1 MKNLLLTSETEG
13 GSSCSRCSHLMAFF
27 FLSLLVIVEK
37 KDKLK
42 AMMSVLCVPNFKRS
56 NVGDSTVQRS
66 VFPITKQSTSVLC
79 KACVALYL
87 PNNQTWE
94 TNKELFVMTS
104 ANAHNVIIDLK
115 QWWRWRIVCVWKERL
130 ALSGPHNY
138 ICRQFGAASLSKAEW
153 VLSRTT
159 DSQHQRGSCQQREN
173 ILGEIGP
180 LRFI

>member
-1 MKNLLLTSETEG
+1 
-13 GSSCSRCSHLMAFF
+13 
-27 FLSLLVIVEK
+27 
-37 KDKLK
+37 
-42 AMMSVLCVPNFKRS
+42 MMSVLCVPNFKRS

-115 QWWRWRIVCVWKERL
+115 Q
-130 ALSGPHNY
+130 
-138 ICRQFGAASLSKAEW
+138 
-153 VLSRTT
+153 
-159 DSQHQRGSCQQREN
+159 
-173 ILGEIGP
+173 
-180 LRFI
+180 